1 MTHKKEKTMVK
12 LPLEGKL
19 APKATD
25 EVAAEGGK
33 KAERI
38 RLAVNTV
45 RSMHL
50 IHRIAV
56 HSRWSLKWKAK

>member
-19 APKATD
+19 APEATD

-33 KAERI
+33 KQ
-38 RLAVNTV
+38 NG
-45 RSMHL
+45 
-50 IHRIAV
+50 
-56 HSRWSLKWKAK
+56 